1 MTNINNIQDLIRIL
15 EQEPSWAKQLRSV
28 LLSEELLNLPAVVKD
43 LADSVKTLTENV
55 GEMNVRLSN
64 VGQDVATLK
73 GDVGEMNVRLS
84 NVEQDVATL
93 KGDVGRLK
101 GSDYERAVEPK
112 AIARA
117 LTVLGF
123 GDARAFKGPIAGV
136 QPALSSAI
144 AQARDA
150 ALEEGRPA
158 PDLTETNSFLNSDI
172 IIADLGIPG
181 RRTRTPTPVRYA
193 LFEVSMKA
201 DPSDV
206 ARAAARAQTLA
217 NTMGVQV
224 TPAIIAQEIPPPLR
238 QQAEA
243 AEVQL
248 FIVDSEE

>member
-15 EQEPSWAKQLRSV
+15 EQEPGWAKQLRSV

-43 LADSVKTLTENV
+43 LADSVKILTENV
-55 GEMNVRLSN
+55 GEMNARLSN
-64 VGQDVATLK
+64 
-73 GDVGEMNVRLS
+73 M
-84 NVEQDVATL
+84 EQDVATL

-101 GSDYERAVEPK
+101 GSDYERAAEPK

-144 AQARDA
+144 AQARYA

-201 DPSDV
+201 DLSDV

-243 AEVQL
+243 AEVKL
-248 FIVDSEE
+248 FIVAPEE